1 MLINLILFFS
11 WQASCARI
19 IYLCSL
25 KSDGS
30 VPYIFIPLKNMW
42 HLKFCNHKKSRIKR
56 HRGPLESNS
65 VLCHECKPP
74 LDLAQGLWHVWCPSA
89 VCQVVTEAHLSLV
102 NNHHERERVRA
113 IVFHEI
119 LETGAIHKETRKKFF
134 EFFSQLFFGHGTW
147 RSCTERRS
155 PIIFCCFESKNW
167 KTCSEARDGRE
178 SHFKTFLHSPIAC
191 R

>member
-30 VPYIFIPLKNMW
+30 VPHIFIPLKNMW

-113 IVFHEI
+113 IGFHEI

-134 EFFSQLFFGHGTW
+134 DFFLSIILRPRNVTELYRKKKSHHFLLFRIEKLKNMFGSQ
-147 RSCTERRS
+147 
-155 PIIFCCFESKNW
+155 
-167 KTCSEARDGRE
+167 GR
-178 SHFKTFLHSPIAC
+178 TRVTL
-191 R
+191 